1 MKEDVETKMW
11 DEQRNA
17 ILENYRKELLE
28 KYPHEI
34 YAERIRDIDPL
45 DIP

>member
-1 MKEDVETKMW
+1 KML
-11 DEQRNA
+11 DEQRET

-28 KYPHEI
+28 KYPYEI
-34 YAERIRDIDPL
+34 SAERLRDIDPL